1 MNECRWTRRIP
12 GGTREKSRLGNQE
25 CGGYGHEVCS
35 RGCFGRT
42 LKNSRIVSM
51 LLGLSVSEPPAASS
65 PCCRR
70 DTWKGVGA
78 ARRGAGAGHCCS
90 LVAVGP
96 LCVSA
101 HMRMRMRVRVCGAC
115 VWGGESCVRAC
126 ACVCAG
132 GWVWVWVAGC
142 ARGRGGAHEV
152 RALGHEF
159 CHRDGCAV
167 GHEASQAVQR
177 HRVGRACC
185 TDR

>member
-78 ARRGAGAGHCCS
+78 ARRGAAQANTARWWPWAHC
-90 LVAVGP
+90 VY
-96 LCVSA
+96 A
-101 HMRMRMRVRVCGAC
+101 HNIMCMRVRVCGAC
-115 VWGGESCVRAC
+115 VCERGCVWGGVVCSC
-126 ACVCAG
+126 ACVCLCGWLGVGVG
-132 GWVWVWVAGC
+132 GWVC
-142 ARGRGGAHEV
+142 ARPRSSSRG
-152 RALGHEF
+152 
-159 CHRDGCAV
+159 
-167 GHEASQAVQR
+167 S
-177 HRVGRACC
+177 C
-185 TDR
+185 TRP